1 MKAKRSI
8 RRGASGSGAAAPAAK
23 GTAKTKR
30 KFAMPRRIPLTKS
43 TLAFG
48 SGVIIF
54 SVGFVLQNFGT
65 HPASSLQD
73 AKRPDV
79 QTAELPDTLVESAD
93 LSAITPTSA
102 GVLPVDRPLPPLP
115 RESVAVPATETEPG
129 RGVTALAALQ
139 DTAVPEPLDPAALEI
154 APGGAALNTPVLPCE
169 VTMTADPA
177 PAAMVDLIVEAACLS
192 DARFTL
198 HHSGM
203 MFHAL
208 TDENGRSSLR
218 VPALAEN
225 AVFIASF
232 DNSQGAVAQIEVPT
246 LEFYD
251 RVVAQWRG
259 DAGLGL
265 HALEFD
271 ATYFGVGHV
280 YSASPGDMSA
290 AASGSSGFLTRF
302 GENAGADALMA
313 EVYTFPTLTSDSA
326 GRIGLSVE
334 AEVTAANCGRQIA
347 AQTLQLKPGET
358 LRSRDV
364 TLDMPACDAN
374 GDFLVL
380 KNLFEDL
387 KVAAN

>member
-115 RESVAVPATETEPG
+115 RESVSVPATETEPG

-139 DTAVPEPLDPAALEI
+139 DDHCALQGVHRVHQLAFRRREPGL
-154 APGGAALNTPVLPCE
+154 
-169 VTMTADPA
+169 
-177 PAAMVDLIVEAACLS
+177 LI
-192 DARFTL
+192 
-198 HHSGM
+198 SGT
-203 MFHAL
+203 HD
-208 TDENGRSSLR
+208 T
-218 VPALAEN
+218 
-225 AVFIASF
+225 
-232 DNSQGAVAQIEVPT
+232 
-246 LEFYD
+246 
-251 RVVAQWRG
+251 
-259 DAGLGL
+259 
-265 HALEFD
+265 
-271 ATYFGVGHV
+271 
-280 YSASPGDMSA
+280 
-290 AASGSSGFLTRF
+290 
-302 GENAGADALMA
+302 
-313 EVYTFPTLTSDSA
+313 TFF
-326 GRIGLSVE
+326 
-334 AEVTAANCGRQIA
+334 
-347 AQTLQLKPGET
+347 QTLSTISFFHPIY
-358 LRSRDV
+358 
-364 TLDMPACDAN
+364 
-374 GDFLVL
+374 F
-380 KNLFEDL
+380 
-387 KVAAN
+387 

>member
-23 GTAKTKR
+23 GAAKTKR

-79 QTAELPDTLVESAD
+79 QTAELPNTLVESAD

-115 RESVAVPATETEPG
+115 RDSVAVPATETEPG

-246 LEFYD
+246 LEF
-251 RVVAQWRG
+251 
-259 DAGLGL
+259 
-265 HALEFD
+265 D
-271 ATYFGVGHV
+271 ATYFGEGHV

-290 AASGSSGFLTRF
+290 AASGSSGFLPRF